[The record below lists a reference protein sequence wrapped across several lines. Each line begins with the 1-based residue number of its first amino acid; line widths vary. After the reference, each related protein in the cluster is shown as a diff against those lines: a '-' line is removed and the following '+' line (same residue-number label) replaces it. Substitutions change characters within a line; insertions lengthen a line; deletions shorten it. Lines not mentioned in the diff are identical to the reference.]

1 MNKLKT
7 FASSYYIGKKYFEE
21 IGIPNYLIFQPLHR
35 YFKLNYKNSHFISSW
50 KSRGLCDGI
59 IESPSTS
66 NINPILDFYDNGK
79 LRANFIGNYLKQ
91 SNNIRYEK

>member
-7 FASSYYIGKKYFEE
+7 FESSYYIGKKYFEE
-21 IGIPNYLIFQPLHR
+21 IGLPNYLIFQPLHR
-35 YFKLNYKNSHFISSW
+35 YFQLNYKNSLFISSW
-50 KSRGLCDGI
+50 KSRGLFDGI

-91 SNNIRYEK
+91 SNKIRYEK